1 MTADDY
7 AILLGADTARISQPC
22 SRMYLIIGERRN
34 TRGDPGQWMR
44 NGKPVD
50 FDYVAERV
58 VASGDTAEELEA
70 AAREFKRISQLSLAE
85 YLIEQGWPAEA
96 SMQKRKAGYEQAQ
109 PRSGDHVLQN

>member
-85 YLIEQGWPAEA
+85 YLIEQGWPATGLT
-96 SMQKRKAGYEQAQ
+96 K
-109 PRSGDHVLQN
+109 SGKEDHDKEESPETGSRRRL